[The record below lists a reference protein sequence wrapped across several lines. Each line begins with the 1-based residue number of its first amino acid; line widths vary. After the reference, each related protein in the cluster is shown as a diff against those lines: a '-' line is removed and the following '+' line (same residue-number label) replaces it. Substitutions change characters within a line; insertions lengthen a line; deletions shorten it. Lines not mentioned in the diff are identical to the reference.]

1 MKHKIKV
8 IFVCTGNICRS
19 PTAEAV
25 FKHLIK
31 QQALADNFIVKS
43 AGTHAMVGYFADER
57 SSATAKDYGISLKG
71 IISEQFTKQDGL
83 DFDYIVALDKNNY
96 NYLSNNVKDKTKLL
110 ELAKFVKS
118 EKLESIPDPYYN
130 DNFDYVF
137 IKIEEALNNLLNY
150 IKKGALYD

>member
-1 MKHKIKV
+1 MKHKIKL

-25 FKHLIK
+25 FKNIIK
-31 QQALADNFIVKS
+31 QQGIEDKFIVES

-57 SSATAKDYGISLKG
+57 SANTAKDYGVSLDG
-71 IISEQFTKQDGL
+71 IVSRQFTKQDSL
-83 DFDYIVALDKNNY
+83 DFNYIIALDKNNFH
-96 NYLSNNVKDKTKLL
+96 YLQKHTEDKTKLL
-110 ELAKFVKS
+110 ELASFVKS

-137 IKIEEALNNLLNY
+137 IKIEEALTNLLEY
-150 IKKGALYD
+150 IKKEALYD